1 MLESWIL
8 SCRPEQGEKC
18 QLGLSLQNVRHSLL
32 GETQEE
38 SEASISQKDKML
50 PAINGWYLAF
60 LHNKPHSQW
69 DGNSAWAGSCNF
81 WQLLLLLWHGSQLL
95 ILPCARQKSV
105 LLLSLASM
113 LSNADLDSE
122 LLWSELS
129 GIRARQQGFCAL
141 MYSLL
146 LTGMGKPGWRSKQ
159 GRDGHLLCSVLQ
171 IRCWAK
177 ASSPAALKVE
187 NTSCHCH
194 SQKNK
199 KRSSALA
206 RRPASPLPPGGK
218 WFLC

>member
-81 WQLLLLLWHGSQLL
+81 WQLLLLWWHGSQLL

-129 GIRARQQGFCAL
+129 GITARQQGFCAL

-159 GRDGHLLCSVLQ
+159 GHDGHPPLFCPSDQMLSQSLF
-171 IRCWAK
+171 
-177 ASSPAALKVE
+177 SSCFKGRKYKLSLSLSKE
-187 NTSCHCH
+187 
-194 SQKNK
+194 
-199 KRSSALA
+199 
-206 RRPASPLPPGGK
+206 
-218 WFLC
+218 